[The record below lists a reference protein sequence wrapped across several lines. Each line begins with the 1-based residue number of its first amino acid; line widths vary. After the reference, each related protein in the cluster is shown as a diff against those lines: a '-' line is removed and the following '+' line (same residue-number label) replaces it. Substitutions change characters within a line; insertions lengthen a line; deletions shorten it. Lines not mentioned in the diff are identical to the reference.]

1 MNWSISPKTVFA
13 ASPVVPV
20 MVIKDVGDAL
30 PMAKALAAGGIT
42 VFEIT
47 LRTDAA
53 LDAIRVIAQAM
64 PDAMVGAGTVINAQQ
79 YDDAVAAGAKFVISP
94 GYSQVLLSHAKT
106 GRAPL
111 IPGVST
117 PSEILTALEMGYE
130 HLKFFPAEANGGVK
144 ALQAIAAPLPQVS
157 FCPTGGI
164 SPSNVA
170 DYLKLDCVAT
180 VGGSWMLPN
189 DAVAGG
195 DWKRVTELAREAVK
209 QIEELKA

>member
-1 MNWSISPKTVFA
+1 MNWSISPKAVFA

-79 YDDAVAAGAKFVISP
+79 YDD
-94 GYSQVLLSHAKT
+94 
-106 GRAPL
+106 
-111 IPGVST
+111 
-117 PSEILTALEMGYE
+117 
-130 HLKFFPAEANGGVK
+130 
-144 ALQAIAAPLPQVS
+144 
-157 FCPTGGI
+157 
-164 SPSNVA
+164 
-170 DYLKLDCVAT
+170 
-180 VGGSWMLPN
+180 
-189 DAVAGG
+189 
-195 DWKRVTELAREAVK
+195 
-209 QIEELKA
+209 